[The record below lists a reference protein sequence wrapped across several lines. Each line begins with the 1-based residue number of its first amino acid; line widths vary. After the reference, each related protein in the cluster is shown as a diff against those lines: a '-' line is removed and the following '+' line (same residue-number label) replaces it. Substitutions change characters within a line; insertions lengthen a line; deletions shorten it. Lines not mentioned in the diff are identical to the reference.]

1 MTAARWGTDE
11 PLFVE
16 DVEGSARP
24 AAYYLAESRDGLY
37 VPYVVR
43 TPADEGRFPFVFLAY
58 GNGGG
63 GIGWLREWVRT
74 RPYIMIRRWF
84 FLSELISGANI
95 VNDTFRSSS
104 SRHRGHSRDRTR

>member
-1 MTAARWGTDE
+1 MTTTDE
-11 PLFVE
+11 PIFVE

-37 VPYVVR
+37 VPYMLR

-63 GIGWLREWVRT
+63 GIGWLREWTRT
-74 RPYIMIRRWF
+74 RSSIMERLLAAGDACGRDGTARR
-84 FLSELISGANI
+84 STSAS
-95 VNDTFRSSS
+95 TAAARSWS
-104 SRHRGHSRDRTR
+104 TRARAWRS